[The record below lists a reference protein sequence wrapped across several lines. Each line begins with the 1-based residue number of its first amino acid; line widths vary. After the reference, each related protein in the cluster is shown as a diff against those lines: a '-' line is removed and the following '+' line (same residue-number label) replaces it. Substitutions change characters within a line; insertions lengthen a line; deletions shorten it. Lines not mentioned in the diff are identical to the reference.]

1 MYFPAQSGQC
11 GQCVPR
17 ECLLEM
23 RVGIEQR
30 VRRRNLGGEDLR
42 DPSEM
47 GMVAGHGEGG
57 RLHSEDLGMRLWDCI
72 GGAGGEAKICFH
84 LPISLLRVASGFY
97 FLSRSFSIF

>member
-1 MYFPAQSGQC
+1 MYFPAQS

-42 DPSEM
+42 DSSEM

-57 RLHSEDLGMRLWDCI
+57 RLHSEDMGMRLWDCI
-72 GGAGGEAKICFH
+72 GGAGGEVKICVH

-97 FLSRSFSIF
+97 FLSRSFYIF